1 MDPALVAELNSL
13 KDDRHAA
20 INTKV
25 GQMQTLLE
33 RHGHL
38 YQVAVLPSQ
47 LLVHPANRC
56 GMLVNSYDCHEK
68 GFKALSVGF
77 DASKLSESVCFEVAK
92 DPVVK
97 AMQVQSNVKLVAASE
112 NRLAPVSSL
121 ERYLTVS
128 ASHVSQFCK
137 AVASGHCSTE
147 HEVLKGVNNG
157 ALTMDSL
164 QSKFKDKVFE
174 QLCYKGW
181 TWKCI
186 TAETEQA
193 CPWMPAM
200 FQAALNT
207 AGMVAKVPTEVE
219 VALSLCYWHQTHGGS
234 IQQAVETTRLTMP
247 LAYIETVSAY
257 VCEFGGGDNFGLV
270 YLLDQISKM
279 FGSQLFL
286 GEEFL
291 SAITFVDFKDAE
303 SRYPFV
309 RAALWACQLHSPK
322 HHDSI
327 SRLLS
332 KTDVEKLKT
341 AAVKQTVKNAEQL
354 LKMSWDILEKLG
366 WLTEKKGVG
375 LIARFMIRVA
385 LFVCNKSGK
394 GREPHVYESLADV
407 HTAFSQELEAVKK
420 GHDPAKAP
428 GAASS
433 SSAAGSPAKRIK
445 VVSLE
450 ASRACTWVYRA
461 LRGCIGFLYIG
472 FLKGLGFKV

>member
-1 MDPALVAELNSL
+1 MDPALVAELTSL
-13 KDDRHAA
+13 KDDKHAA

-56 GMLVNSYDCHEK
+56 GMLINSFDCHEK

-97 AMQVQSNVKLVAASE
+97 SMQVQSNVKLVAGSE

-137 AVASGHCSTE
+137 AVASGHCTTE

-207 AGMVAKVPTEVE
+207 GSMVAKVPTEVE

-257 VCEFGGGDNFGLV
+257 VCEFGGGDNFGLI

-291 SAITFVDFKDAE
+291 TAITFLDFQDAE
-303 SRYPFV
+303 SRYPFL

-366 WLTEKKGVG
+366 WLNEKKGVG

-394 GREPHVYESLADV
+394 GREQQVYETLADV

-445 VVSLE
+445 VLSLE
-450 ASRACTWVYRA
+450 AS
-461 LRGCIGFLYIG
+461 I
-472 FLKGLGFKV
+472 

>member
-1 MDPALVAELNSL
+1 MVAELCSL
-13 KDDRHAA
+13 KDDKNAA

-25 GQMQTLLE
+25 SQMMTLLE
-33 RHGHL
+33 KHGHL
-38 YQVAVLPSQ
+38 YQQLLSPSQ

-56 GMLVNSYDCHEK
+56 GMLINSFDAHEK
-68 GFKALSVGF
+68 GYRALSVGF
-77 DASKLSESVCFEVAK
+77 DASKLTESVCFEVAK
-92 DPVVK
+92 EAAAK
-97 AMQVQSNVKLVAASE
+97 ARQVQSNAKLVAGSD
-112 NRLAPVSSL
+112 NRLAPVSHL

-137 AVASGHCSTE
+137 AVASGHCTTE
-147 HEVLKGVNNG
+147 QEVLKGVNNG

-164 QSKFKDKVFE
+164 QSKFKDKIFE
-174 QLCYKGW
+174 QLAYKGW

-207 AGMVAKVPTEVE
+207 GSMVAKVPTEVE

-234 IQQAVETTRLTMP
+234 LQQAVETTRFTMP
-247 LAYIETVSAY
+247 LSYIETVSTY
-257 VCEFGGGDNFGLV
+257 VCEFGGGQNFGLI

-291 SAITFVDFKDAE
+291 TAITFIDFKDAE
-303 SRYPFV
+303 SRYPFL
-309 RAALWACQLHSPK
+309 RAALWACQLHSPR
-322 HHDSI
+322 HSDSI

-332 KTDVEKLKT
+332 KTDVERLKT
-341 AAVKQTVKNAEQL
+341 SSAKQTVKNAEQL
-354 LKMSWDILEKLG
+354 LKMSWDMLEKLG
-366 WLTEKKGVG
+366 WLNDKKGVG
-375 LIARFMIRVA
+375 LLTRFMIRVA

-394 GREPHVYESLADV
+394 GREAHVYENLADI
-407 HTAFSQELEAVKK
+407 HSAFSQELEAVKK
-420 GHDPAKAP
+420 GQDPAKVAA
-428 GAASS
+428 AASS

-445 VVSLE
+445 VLSLE
-450 ASRACTWVYRA
+450 ASRACIWVW
-461 LRGCIGFLYIG
+461 GFG
-472 FLKGLGFKV
+472 GL